1 MDSYT
6 ESEQIKLMSALTVTH
21 SDSVA
26 TLTID
31 DGKANALSTA
41 LIAEINEALD
51 QAETDD
57 DVKAIVI
64 AGRDGR
70 FSGGFDLNV
79 MRGGDFAEIVNLVA
93 DGGALVR
100 RLYGGPKPVVAACT
114 GHAVAAGALIL
125 LGCDVR
131 VGEDADVKIGLN
143 EVAIGMVLPR
153 WGQTIATDRLS
164 RRARQRA
171 IVNAHLYNGSKAAD
185 AGFLDLVVAPEQV
198 LARAHSEAVVLTAL
212 DMRAYAQ
219 TVSEFRGDILETMDE
234 MIAADRASVA

>member
-1 MDSYT
+1 
-6 ESEQIKLMSALTVTH
+6 MSALTVTH
-21 SDSVA
+21 LDGVA

-31 DGKANALSTA
+31 DGKANALSGA
-41 LIAEINEALD
+41 LLAEINAALD

-57 DVKAIVI
+57 EVKAIVI
-64 AGRDGR
+64 AGRYGR
-70 FSGGFDLNV
+70 FSGGFDLDV
-79 MRGGDFAEIVNLVA
+79 MRSGDFPAIVHLVA

-131 VGEDADVKIGLN
+131 VGADADVKIGLN

-153 WGQTIATDRLS
+153 WAQTIATDRLS
-164 RRARQRA
+164 QRARQRS
-171 IVNAHLYNGSKAAD
+171 IVNAHLYNGANATD
-185 AGFLDLVVAPEQV
+185 AGFLDIAVNPDQV
-198 LARAHSEAVVLTAL
+198 LARAHSEAVALTAL
-212 DMRAYAQ
+212 DLRAYAQ
-219 TVSEFRGDILETMDE
+219 TVSEFRGEILATMDE